1 MGPPG
6 AGKGTQAK
14 ILSDQYNL
22 VHLSTGDIL
31 RNEIDNQTTI
41 GLDAKNYM
49 DQGLL
54 VPDEVLLSMM
64 ENTLTNLKRSG
75 IILDGFPRTIPQA
88 EGLDAIFKKLDL
100 TIDMVIN
107 IYVDKEILINRL
119 IKRAED
125 SGRSDDT
132 KEVIVNRQNVYLELT
147 APLLEFYKN
156 EVINVDGDGTIE
168 EVTKRVLA
176 AIEHVNE
183 SRRHFLMRV
192 ETFQ

>member
-14 ILSDQYNL
+14 ILSDKYNL

-31 RNEIDNQTTI
+31 RTEIANQTNV
-41 GLDAKNYM
+41 GLDAKRYM
-49 DQGLL
+49 DEGLL
-54 VPDEVLLSMM
+54 VPDQVLLSMM
-64 ENTLTNLKRSG
+64 ENTLTNLKESG
-75 IILDGFPRTIPQA
+75 IVLDGFPRTIPQA
-88 EGLDAIFKKLDL
+88 EGLDSIFKKLNL
-100 TIDMVIN
+100 NIDMVIN

-168 EVTKRVLA
+168 EVTQRVLA
-176 AIEHVNE
+176 AI
-183 SRRHFLMRV
+183 
-192 ETFQ
+192 Q

>member
-64 ENTLTNLKRSG
+64 ENTLTNLKGSG

-107 IYVDKEILINRL
+107 IYVDKEILVNRL

-168 EVTKRVLA
+168 EVTQRVLA
-176 AIEHVNE
+176 AIK
-183 SRRHFLMRV
+183 
-192 ETFQ
+192 

>member
-1 MGPPG
+1 MRLLIMGPPG

-14 ILSDQYNL
+14 ILSNQYNL

-31 RNEIDNQTTI
+31 RSEIDNKTNV
-41 GLDAKNYM
+41 GLNAKHYM

-64 ENTLTNLKRSG
+64 ENTLTNLKESG

-100 TIDMVIN
+100 NIDMVIN

-119 IKRAED
+119 IKRAEA

-168 EVTKRVLA
+168 EVTQHILA
-176 AIEHVNE
+176 AI
-183 SRRHFLMRV
+183 
-192 ETFQ
+192 Q

>member
-1 MGPPG
+1 MKLLIMGPPG

-14 ILSDQYNL
+14 ILSDKYNL
-22 VHLSTGDIL
+22 IHLSTGDIL
-31 RNEIDNQTTI
+31 RNEIDNQTSI

-64 ENTLTNLKRSG
+64 ENTLTNLKESG

-88 EGLDAIFKKLDL
+88 EGLATIFKKLDL
-100 TIDMVIN
+100 NINMVIN

-132 KEVIVNRQNVYLELT
+132 KEVIANRQNVYLELT

-156 EVINVDGDGTIE
+156 EVINVDGDGTID
-168 EVTKRVLA
+168 EVTQRVLA
-176 AIEHVNE
+176 AIK
-183 SRRHFLMRV
+183 
-192 ETFQ
+192 

>member
-14 ILSDQYNL
+14 ILSDKYNL

-31 RNEIDNQTTI
+31 RNEIANQTNI

-64 ENTLTNLKRSG
+64 ENTLTNFKESG

-88 EGLDAIFKKLDL
+88 EGLDAIFKKLGL
-100 TIDMVIN
+100 NIDMVIN
-107 IYVDKEILINRL
+107 ISVDKEILINRL

-168 EVTKRVLA
+168 EVTQRVLA
-176 AIEHVNE
+176 AI
-183 SRRHFLMRV
+183 
-192 ETFQ
+192 Q

>member
-1 MGPPG
+1 MKLLIMGPPG

-14 ILSDQYNL
+14 ILSDKYNL
-22 VHLSTGDIL
+22 IHLSTGDIL
-31 RNEIDNQTTI
+31 RNEIDNQTSI

-64 ENTLTNLKRSG
+64 ENTLTNLKESG

-88 EGLDAIFKKLDL
+88 EGLAAIFKKLDL
-100 TIDMVIN
+100 NINMVIN

-132 KEVIVNRQNVYLELT
+132 KEVIANRQNVYLELT

-156 EVINVDGDGTIE
+156 EVINIDGDGTIE
-168 EVTKRVLA
+168 EVTQRVLA
-176 AIEHVNE
+176 AIK
-183 SRRHFLMRV
+183 
-192 ETFQ
+192 

>member
-64 ENTLTNLKRSG
+64 ENTLSNLKGSG

-88 EGLDAIFKKLDL
+88 EGLDTIFKKLDL

-168 EVTKRVLA
+168 EVTQRVLA
-176 AIEHVNE
+176 AIK
-183 SRRHFLMRV
+183 
-192 ETFQ
+192 

>member
-1 MGPPG
+1 MRFLIMGPPG

-14 ILSDQYNL
+14 ILSNKYNL

-31 RNEIDNQTTI
+31 RSEIANQTNI
-41 GLDAKNYM
+41 GIDAKHYM

-54 VPDEVLLSMM
+54 VPDKVLLSMM
-64 ENTLTNLKRSG
+64 ENTLTNLKESG

-88 EGLDAIFKKLDL
+88 EGLDAIFKKLNL
-100 TIDMVIN
+100 KIDMVIN

-119 IKRAED
+119 IKRAKD

-156 EVINVDGDGTIE
+156 EVININGDGTID
-168 EVTKRVLA
+168 EVTQRVLV
-176 AIEHVNE
+176 AIK
-183 SRRHFLMRV
+183 
-192 ETFQ
+192 

>member
-64 ENTLTNLKRSG
+64 ENTLTNLKESG
-75 IILDGFPRTIPQA
+75 TILDGFPRTIPQA
-88 EGLDAIFKKLDL
+88 EGLDAIFKKLNL

-168 EVTKRVLA
+168 EVTQRVLA
-176 AIEHVNE
+176 AIK
-183 SRRHFLMRV
+183 
-192 ETFQ
+192 

>member
-64 ENTLTNLKRSG
+64 ENTLTNLKESG
-75 IILDGFPRTIPQA
+75 TILDGFPRTIPQA

-168 EVTKRVLA
+168 EVTQRVLA
-176 AIEHVNE
+176 AI
-183 SRRHFLMRV
+183 
-192 ETFQ
+192 Q

>member
-54 VPDEVLLSMM
+54 VPDEVLLLMM
-64 ENTLTNLKRSG
+64 ENTLTNLKGSG

-168 EVTKRVLA
+168 EVTQRVLA
-176 AIEHVNE
+176 AIK
-183 SRRHFLMRV
+183 
-192 ETFQ
+192 

>member
-6 AGKGTQAK
+6 AGEGTQAK

-64 ENTLTNLKRSG
+64 ENTLTNLKGSG

-88 EGLDAIFKKLDL
+88 EGLDAIFKKLNL

-168 EVTKRVLA
+168 EVTQRVLA
-176 AIEHVNE
+176 AIK
-183 SRRHFLMRV
+183 
-192 ETFQ
+192 

>member
-64 ENTLTNLKRSG
+64 ENTLTNLKGSG

-156 EVINVDGDGTIE
+156 EVININGDGTID
-168 EVTKRVLA
+168 EVTQRVLV
-176 AIEHVNE
+176 AIK
-183 SRRHFLMRV
+183 
-192 ETFQ
+192 

>member
-14 ILSDQYNL
+14 ILSDKYNL

-31 RNEIDNQTTI
+31 RTEIANQTNV
-41 GLDAKNYM
+41 GLDAKRYM
-49 DQGLL
+49 DKGLL
-54 VPDEVLLSMM
+54 VPDQVLLSMM
-64 ENTLTNLKRSG
+64 ENTLTNLKESG
-75 IILDGFPRTIPQA
+75 IVLDGFPRTIPQA
-88 EGLDAIFKKLDL
+88 EGLDSIFKKLNL
-100 TIDMVIN
+100 NIDMVIN

-168 EVTKRVLA
+168 EVTQRVLA
-176 AIEHVNE
+176 AIK
-183 SRRHFLMRV
+183 
-192 ETFQ
+192 

>member
-31 RNEIDNQTTI
+31 RNEIDNQTAI

-64 ENTLTNLKRSG
+64 ENTLTNLKESG
-75 IILDGFPRTIPQA
+75 SILDGFPRTIPQA
-88 EGLDAIFKKLDL
+88 EGLDAIFKKLNL

-107 IYVDKEILINRL
+107 ICVDKEILINRL

-168 EVTKRVLA
+168 EVTQRVLA
-176 AIEHVNE
+176 AIK
-183 SRRHFLMRV
+183 
-192 ETFQ
+192 

>member
-1 MGPPG
+1 MKLLIMGPPG

-14 ILSDQYNL
+14 ILSDKYNL
-22 VHLSTGDIL
+22 IHLSTGDIL
-31 RNEIDNQTTI
+31 RNEIDNQTSI

-64 ENTLTNLKRSG
+64 ENTLTNLKESG

-88 EGLDAIFKKLDL
+88 EGLAAIFKKLDL
-100 TIDMVIN
+100 NINMVIN
-107 IYVDKEILINRL
+107 IYVDKDILINRL

-132 KEVIVNRQNVYLELT
+132 KEVIANRQNVYLELT

-156 EVINVDGDGTIE
+156 EVINIDGDGTIE
-168 EVTKRVLA
+168 EVTQRVLA
-176 AIEHVNE
+176 AIK
-183 SRRHFLMRV
+183 
-192 ETFQ
+192 

>member
-1 MGPPG
+1 
-6 AGKGTQAK
+6 
-14 ILSDQYNL
+14 
-22 VHLSTGDIL
+22 
-31 RNEIDNQTTI
+31 
-41 GLDAKNYM
+41 M

-64 ENTLTNLKRSG
+64 QNTLTDLKESG

-88 EGLDAIFKKLDL
+88 EGLDIIFKKLNL
-100 TIDMVIN
+100 NIDIVIN
-107 IYVDKEILINRL
+107 IYVDKNVLINRL
-119 IKRAED
+119 IKRAEG

-168 EVTKRVLA
+168 EVTQRVLA
-176 AIEHVNE
+176 AIK
-183 SRRHFLMRV
+183 
-192 ETFQ
+192 

>member
-64 ENTLTNLKRSG
+64 ENTLTDLKGLG
-75 IILDGFPRTIPQA
+75 IILDGFPRTVPQA
-88 EGLDAIFKKLDL
+88 EGLDAIFKKLNL
-100 TIDMVIN
+100 NIDMVIN
-107 IYVDKEILINRL
+107 ISVDKEILINRL

-168 EVTKRVLA
+168 EVTQRVLA
-176 AIEHVNE
+176 AI
-183 SRRHFLMRV
+183 
-192 ETFQ
+192 Q

>member
-1 MGPPG
+1 MKFLIMGPPG

-64 ENTLTNLKRSG
+64 ENTLTNLKGSG

-168 EVTKRVLA
+168 EVTQRVLA
-176 AIEHVNE
+176 AIK
-183 SRRHFLMRV
+183 
-192 ETFQ
+192 

>member
-1 MGPPG
+1 M
-6 AGKGTQAK
+6 
-14 ILSDQYNL
+14 SDQYNL

-64 ENTLTNLKRSG
+64 ENTLTNLKGSG

-168 EVTKRVLA
+168 EVTQRVLA
-176 AIEHVNE
+176 AIK
-183 SRRHFLMRV
+183 
-192 ETFQ
+192 

>member
-14 ILSDQYNL
+14 ILSDKYNL

-31 RNEIDNQTTI
+31 RTEIANQTNI

-49 DQGLL
+49 NQGLL

-64 ENTLTNLKRSG
+64 ENTLTNLKESG

-100 TIDMVIN
+100 NIDMVIN
-107 IYVDKEILINRL
+107 ISVDKEILINRL

-168 EVTKRVLA
+168 EVTQRVLA
-176 AIEHVNE
+176 AI
-183 SRRHFLMRV
+183 
-192 ETFQ
+192 Q

>member
-14 ILSDQYNL
+14 ILADKYSL
-22 VHLSTGDIL
+22 IHLSTGEIL
-31 RNEIDNQTTI
+31 RSEINNATSL
-41 GLDAKNYM
+41 GLDAKHYM

-64 ENTLTNLKRSG
+64 EHTLINLKESS

-88 EGLDAIFKKLDL
+88 KGLDSIFKKLDL
-100 TIDMVIN
+100 KIDIVIN
-107 IYVDKEILINRL
+107 IDVDKDVLIDRL
-119 IKRAED
+119 IKRSEG

-168 EVTKRVLA
+168 EVTQRVLA
-176 AIEHVNE
+176 AI
-183 SRRHFLMRV
+183 
-192 ETFQ
+192 Q

>member
-64 ENTLTNLKRSG
+64 ENTLTNLKESG

-88 EGLDAIFKKLDL
+88 EGLDAIFKKLNL
-100 TIDMVIN
+100 NIDMVIN
-107 IYVDKEILINRL
+107 ISVDKEILINRL

-156 EVINVDGDGTIE
+156 EVIHVDGDGTIE
-168 EVTKRVLA
+168 EVTQRVLA
-176 AIEHVNE
+176 AI
-183 SRRHFLMRV
+183 
-192 ETFQ
+192 Q

>member
-31 RNEIDNQTTI
+31 RNEIDNQTAI

-64 ENTLTNLKRSG
+64 ENTLTNLKESG

-100 TIDMVIN
+100 NIDMVIN
-107 IYVDKEILINRL
+107 ISVDKEILINRL

-168 EVTKRVLA
+168 EVTQRVLA
-176 AIEHVNE
+176 AIK
-183 SRRHFLMRV
+183 
-192 ETFQ
+192 

>member
-14 ILSDQYNL
+14 ILSDKYNL
-22 VHLSTGDIL
+22 MHLSTGDIL
-31 RNEIDNQTTI
+31 RNEIDNQTSI
-41 GLDAKNYM
+41 GLDAKHYM

-54 VPDEVLLSMM
+54 VPDKVLLSMM
-64 ENTLTNLKRSG
+64 EKTLTNLKESG

-88 EGLDAIFKKLDL
+88 EGLDIIFKKLNL
-100 TIDMVIN
+100 NIDIVIN
-107 IYVDKEILINRL
+107 IYVGKDILINRL
-119 IKRAED
+119 IKRSEG

-147 APLLEFYKN
+147 APLLQFYKN

-168 EVTKRVLA
+168 EVTQRVLA
-176 AIEHVNE
+176 AI
-183 SRRHFLMRV
+183 
-192 ETFQ
+192 Q

>member
-14 ILSDQYNL
+14 ILSDKYNL

-31 RNEIDNQTTI
+31 RTEIANQTNI

-64 ENTLTNLKRSG
+64 ENTLTNLKESG

-88 EGLDAIFKKLDL
+88 EGLDAIFKKLGL
-100 TIDMVIN
+100 NIDMVIN
-107 IYVDKEILINRL
+107 ISVDKEILINRL

-132 KEVIVNRQNVYLELT
+132 KEVIVSRQNVYLELT

-156 EVINVDGDGTIE
+156 EVINIDGDGTIE

-176 AIEHVNE
+176 AIK
-183 SRRHFLMRV
+183 
-192 ETFQ
+192 

>member
-64 ENTLTNLKRSG
+64 ENTLTNLKESG

-88 EGLDAIFKKLDL
+88 EGLDAIFKKLNL
-100 TIDMVIN
+100 NIDMVIN
-107 IYVDKEILINRL
+107 ISVDKEILINRL

-168 EVTKRVLA
+168 EVTQRVLA
-176 AIEHVNE
+176 AI
-183 SRRHFLMRV
+183 
-192 ETFQ
+192 Q

>member
-64 ENTLTNLKRSG
+64 ENTLTNLKESG

-88 EGLDAIFKKLDL
+88 EGLDAIFKKLNL
-100 TIDMVIN
+100 NIDMVIN
-107 IYVDKEILINRL
+107 ISVDKEILINRL

-176 AIEHVNE
+176 AI
-183 SRRHFLMRV
+183 
-192 ETFQ
+192 Q

>member
-64 ENTLTNLKRSG
+64 ENTLTNLKGSG

-88 EGLDAIFKKLDL
+88 EGLDAIFKKLNL

-156 EVINVDGDGTIE
+156 EVINIDGDGTID
-168 EVTKRVLA
+168 EVTQRILTA
-176 AIEHVNE
+176 
-183 SRRHFLMRV
+183 
-192 ETFQ
+192 TQ

>member
-1 MGPPG
+1 M
-6 AGKGTQAK
+6 
-14 ILSDQYNL
+14 Y
-22 VHLSTGDIL
+22 
-31 RNEIDNQTTI
+31 
-41 GLDAKNYM
+41 
-49 DQGLL
+49 
-54 VPDEVLLSMM
+54 
-64 ENTLTNLKRSG
+64 
-75 IILDGFPRTIPQA
+75 
-88 EGLDAIFKKLDL
+88 AIFKKLNL

-168 EVTKRVLA
+168 EVTQRVLA
-176 AIEHVNE
+176 AIK
-183 SRRHFLMRV
+183 
-192 ETFQ
+192 

>member
-6 AGKGTQAK
+6 EGKGTQAK
-14 ILSDQYNL
+14 ILSDKYNL

-31 RNEIDNQTTI
+31 RTEIANQTNV
-41 GLDAKNYM
+41 GLDAKRYM
-49 DQGLL
+49 DKGLL
-54 VPDEVLLSMM
+54 VPDQVLLSMM
-64 ENTLTNLKRSG
+64 ENTLTNLKESG
-75 IILDGFPRTIPQA
+75 IVLDGFPRTIPQA
-88 EGLDAIFKKLDL
+88 EGLDSIFKKLNL
-100 TIDMVIN
+100 NIDMVIN

-168 EVTKRVLA
+168 EVTQRVLA
-176 AIEHVNE
+176 AIK
-183 SRRHFLMRV
+183 
-192 ETFQ
+192 

>member
-64 ENTLTNLKRSG
+64 ENTLTNLKGSG

-88 EGLDAIFKKLDL
+88 EGLDAIFKKLNL

-156 EVINVDGDGTIE
+156 EVITVDGDGPIE
-168 EVTKRVLA
+168 EVTQRVLA
-176 AIEHVNE
+176 AIK
-183 SRRHFLMRV
+183 
-192 ETFQ
+192 

>member
-64 ENTLTNLKRSG
+64 ENTLTNLKESG

-88 EGLDAIFKKLDL
+88 EGLDAIFKKLNL
-100 TIDMVIN
+100 NIDMVIN
-107 IYVDKEILINRL
+107 ISVDKEILINRL

-147 APLLEFYKN
+147 ARLLEFFKN

-176 AIEHVNE
+176 AI
-183 SRRHFLMRV
+183 
-192 ETFQ
+192 Q

>member
-64 ENTLTNLKRSG
+64 ENTLTNLKGSG

-125 SGRSDDT
+125 FGRSDDT

-176 AIEHVNE
+176 AI
-183 SRRHFLMRV
+183 
-192 ETFQ
+192 Q

>member
-14 ILSDQYNL
+14 ILSDKYNL

-31 RNEIDNQTTI
+31 RNEIANQTNI

-64 ENTLTNLKRSG
+64 ENTLTNLKESG

-100 TIDMVIN
+100 NIDMVIN
-107 IYVDKEILINRL
+107 ISVDKEILINRL

-168 EVTKRVLA
+168 EVTQRVLA
-176 AIEHVNE
+176 AI
-183 SRRHFLMRV
+183 
-192 ETFQ
+192 Q